1 MSSKS
6 ERERLAEHDQ
16 HKPGQRGGKSA
27 VDWKGWGPYVSDR
40 AWGTVREDYSADGSA
55 WDYFPHDHARSRA
68 YRWSEDGI
76 GGQCDRH
83 QRLCLALALWNG
95 NDPIL
100 KERLFGLTGSEGNHG
115 EDVKEYYFYL
125 DNLPTHSYQRMLYK
139 YPQAEFPY
147 ARLVQENRQRTR
159 FQPEFEL
166 LDTGVFDENRYFDV
180 EIEYA
185 KTDSDQDILMRVTAH
200 NRGPEDAALCLLP
213 HVWFRNTWSWN
224 DRTLPAIPARSEFL
238 HIEKD
243 GKIEKQEVKHPGRPE
258 VCLPPGVFQDD
269 SRKCYSKPQLCRFNE
284 RTIAIRHSSFVAD
297 GMGEKRPATPG
308 VFEGGQSFQV
318 NSEDDLKDAAS
329 RLDQTP
335 DLYLHCHPTAI
346 DKGSVPPSF
355 LFCENETN
363 MQRLYGV
370 NEHAPTYPKDGINDA
385 VVNGM
390 SDRVNPNHVGTKAA
404 ALYKF
409 VVAKGTS
416 VTIRLR
422 LNTRESVSEADSISF
437 DRLMSDAQKLAHDF
451 YSDVHQ
457 IAKVSDVDKKLVQ
470 RQAYA
475 GLLWSKQ
482 WFHYDVHRWL
492 AGDRGQ
498 PRPPRS
504 RKGQHGRNSGW
515 THMHCSDIIS
525 MPDKWEYPWF
535 ASWDLAFHCVAFA
548 PVDVSFAKRQL
559 ILILRDW
566 YMHPSGQIPAYEWAF
581 SDVNPPVHAMG
592 VMKVYEIDKRL
603 NKSDVGDLDWL
614 EACLHKLI
622 INFTWWVNRKDES
635 GNNVF
640 GGGFLGLDNVGVF
653 DRSQPLPGGGSL
665 QQSDGTSWMAMY
677 CLNLMSIAM
686 ELARCGRKAYA
697 DTASKFYEHFLYI
710 AKSMSDANDGQ
721 GLWDE
726 TDGFFYDVMTLRGTK
741 MPLKVR
747 SMVGLIPLFAVEV
760 FESKKKDGKVQPVFD
775 PDTERRI
782 HWFEE
787 HRPDL
792 AGLVSNWKDQD
803 SELHQKLVSLLRG
816 SRIKKVLA
824 KMLDPDEFLSE
835 YGIRS
840 LSKYH
845 EKNPFILHL
854 DGVEHR
860 VDYAPGESLSG
871 LFGGNSNWRGPIWMP
886 VNFLIVDSLRKF
898 HQYFGGS
905 FRVECPTRS
914 GTLMD
919 LSQVADFL
927 AQRLV
932 PPLPTTIAIPANQRA
947 MIFST
952 SLVQPHQMNL
962 FLRQSRPSDDHRKAQ
977 TWRPIYAESRVFQE
991 VTLVMQHCL
1000 PL

>member
-1 MSSKS
+1 
-6 ERERLAEHDQ
+6 
-16 HKPGQRGGKSA
+16 
-27 VDWKGWGPYVSDR
+27 
-40 AWGTVREDYSADGSA
+40 VREDYSADGSA
-55 WDYFPHDHARSRA
+55 WDYFPHDQSRSRA

-76 GGQCDRH
+76 GGQCDRN

-95 NDPIL
+95 KDPIL
-100 KERLFGLTGSEGNHG
+100 KERLFGLTGVEGNHG

-125 DNLPTHSYQRMLYK
+125 DNLPTHSYQRMVYK
-139 YPQAEFPY
+139 YPQDEFPY
-147 ARLVQENRQRTR
+147 ARLVHENRVRNR
-159 FQPEFEL
+159 LEAEFEL
-166 LDTGVFDENRYFDV
+166 LDTGIFEDDRYFDV
-180 EIEYA
+180 DIEYA
-185 KTDSDQDILMRVTAH
+185 KTDNDQDMLMRVTAH
-200 NRGPEDAALCLLP
+200 NRGPEDAPLYLLP
-213 HVWFRNTWSWN
+213 HLWFRNTWSWN

-238 HIEKD
+238 HVEKG
-243 GKIEKQEVKHPGRPE
+243 GKIEKEEVRHPGRSE
-258 VCLPPGVFQDD
+258 VVLPPNVFQDD
-269 SRKCYSKPQLCRFNE
+269 SRKCFSKPILERLNE
-284 RTIAIRHSSFVAD
+284 RTIAVHHSRPIAN
-297 GMGEKRPATPG
+297 GMAEKRPAK
-308 VFEGGQSFQV
+308 VNVYEEGQSFEV
-318 NSEDDLKDAAS
+318 NNADDLTRAVGQ
-329 RLDQTP
+329 LDRTP
-335 DLYLHCHPTAI
+335 DMYLHCLPT
-346 DKGSVPPSF
+346 SVAGGVVPSHF

-363 MQRLYGV
+363 LQRLYGIDGP
-370 NEHAPTYPKDGINDA
+370 AYPKDSINYA

-390 SDRVNPNHVGTKAA
+390 ADRVNPSHTGTKVAA
-404 ALYKF
+404 MYKF
-409 VVAKGTS
+409 IVPKGAS

-422 LNTRESVSEADSISF
+422 LNENETNPDSDPASF
-437 DRLMSDAQKLAHDF
+437 DKLMAEAQQGADEFYANVHRL
-451 YSDVHQ
+451 
-457 IAKVSDVDKKLVQ
+457 AKVTDSDKQMVQ

-498 PRPPRS
+498 PRPPAS
-504 RKGQHGRNSGW
+504 RKGPHARNSTWG
-515 THMHCSDIIS
+515 HMVCSDIIS

-548 PVDVSFAKRQL
+548 PVDLSFAKRQL

-581 SDVNPPVHAMG
+581 SDVNPPVHAMA
-592 VMKVYEIDKRL
+592 VMKVYEIGKRL
-603 NKSDVGDLDWL
+603 DRADVGDLDWL

-653 DRSQPLPGGGSL
+653 DRSQPLPGGGTL

-697 DTASKFYEHFLYI
+697 ATASKFYEHFLYI
-710 AKSMSDANDGQ
+710 AKSMSDANDGH

-726 TDGFFYDVMTLRGTK
+726 TDGFFYDVMTLRGQK

-760 FESKKKDGKVQPVFD
+760 FESKKKDGKFQPVFD

-782 HWFEE
+782 RWFEE

-792 AGLVSNWKDQD
+792 SGLVSNWADQD
-803 SELHQKLVSLLRG
+803 AEVHQKLVSLLRG

-824 KMLDPDEFLSE
+824 KMLDPEEFLSD

-854 DGVEHR
+854 DGIEHR
-860 VDYAPGESLSG
+860 VDYAPGESVSG

-898 HQYFGGS
+898 HQYFGGA
-905 FRVECPTRS
+905 FRVECPTGS

-932 PPLPTTIAIPANQRA
+932 CPRLSSARVEFSRLSSNIAVADEFILASAPP
-947 MIFST
+947 FG
-952 SLVQPHQMNL
+952 
-962 FLRQSRPSDDHRKAQ
+962 
-977 TWRPIYAESRVFQE
+977 
-991 VTLVMQHCL
+991 
-1000 PL
+1000 